1 MNGSQTNAHGN
12 SIVESITGP
21 IEFLL
26 MFIYISNYII
36 NVWDLNYE

>member
-12 SIVESITGP
+12 SIVESIT
-21 IEFLL
+21 EFLL